1 MALLSILI
9 YLRGFRQ
16 TAHIVYFMKLS
27 LKIFIPHGFLF
38 LLDKY
43 HLIVPILF
51 LKFWYFFSPIFIAI
65 RKKRSYSDIR
75 TKKTDVSQRKPEYKV
90 EEMYMKNKW
99 LKNSNRQHLRY
110 SMRQASGIALALVM
124 GISVAAAGHTQS
136 VKAAVDTQ
144 TADTGV
150 TATTDTANQ
159 TTETTTIGKNQISIK
174 DFASQVQ
181 KVTGKDVL
189 KNAGIK
195 NTAAATTNEI
205 AAYLLNEADSAVNG
219 GENSY
224 NYDLYGYVKYFNRIS
239 DIKKADDKYKE
250 SLYKC
255 FTKGIMVGKN
265 DGTYSSTRKFLPKI
279 KITKDEAKKMMNRLK
294 NKGKRFKLSY
304 DGQVLRIINLP
315 KNYKDYPYILASFP
329 NSYYEKETSATK
341 QKRKGSKTPAQT
353 SKILSDE
360 DKDMICAKIKKN
372 VELRLNVDYRKT
384 FTSKWKSDLM
394 NTYIDPNKQKSVN
407 AYIKA
412 AKARKVVLSSGKVI
426 VDPSS
431 LWIDDA
437 GICYA
442 RVYVKFRVE
451 KGKIPSV
458 KSKLQNEVIY
468 GSYTAV
474 KNLSSKKTITYLNDQ
489 GCDLSYT
496 GKALTSYGL
505 AWYFDGIDNYY

>member
-1 MALLSILI
+1 
-9 YLRGFRQ
+9 
-16 TAHIVYFMKLS
+16 
-27 LKIFIPHGFLF
+27 
-38 LLDKY
+38 
-43 HLIVPILF
+43 
-51 LKFWYFFSPIFIAI
+51 
-65 RKKRSYSDIR
+65 
-75 TKKTDVSQRKPEYKV
+75 
-90 EEMYMKNKW
+90 MKNKW

-124 GISVAAAGHTQS
+124 GISVAAAGQTQS

-174 DFASQVQ
+174 DFASQLQ

-255 FTKGIMVGKN
+255 FTKGIMVGKSN
-265 DGTYSSTRKFLPKI
+265 GTYSSTRKFLPKT

-329 NSYYEKETSATK
+329 NSYYEKKMNISKQRTK
-341 QKRKGSKTPAQT
+341 EDKTPAQT
-353 SKILSDE
+353 AKILSDE

-372 VELRLNVDYRKT
+372 VELRLNINYKKT

-394 NTYIDPNKQKSVN
+394 GTYFDNNKQKSVN

-412 AKARKVVLSSGKVI
+412 AKGRKIVMTSGDVI

-431 LWIDDA
+431 LWLCRN
-437 GICYA
+437 GVVYG
-442 RVYVKFRVE
+442 RVYVKFRV
-451 KGKIPSV
+451 KNGNIPSA
-458 KSKLQNEVIY
+458 KSELQNEVIY
-468 GSYTAV
+468 GNYTAV
-474 KNLSSKKTITYLNDQ
+474 KNLSSKKTITYANEI
-489 GCDLSYT
+489 GCDISYT
-496 GKALTSYGL
+496 GKKITSCGVSV
-505 AWYFDGIDNYY
+505 YFDGIDNYY

>member
-1 MALLSILI
+1 
-9 YLRGFRQ
+9 
-16 TAHIVYFMKLS
+16 
-27 LKIFIPHGFLF
+27 
-38 LLDKY
+38 
-43 HLIVPILF
+43 
-51 LKFWYFFSPIFIAI
+51 
-65 RKKRSYSDIR
+65 
-75 TKKTDVSQRKPEYKV
+75 
-90 EEMYMKNKW
+90 MKNKW

-124 GISVAAAGHTQS
+124 GISVAAAGQTQS

-255 FTKGIMVGKN
+255 FTKGIMVGKS
-265 DGTYSSTRKFLPKI
+265 DGTYSSTRKFLPKT

-329 NSYYEKETSATK
+329 NSYYEKKMNISKQRTK
-341 QKRKGSKTPAQT
+341 EDKTPAQT
-353 SKILSDE
+353 AKILSDE

-372 VELRLNVDYRKT
+372 VELRLNINYKKT

-394 NTYIDPNKQKSVN
+394 GTYFDNNKQKSVN

-412 AKARKVVLSSGKVI
+412 AKGRKIVMTSGDVI

-431 LWIDDA
+431 LWLCRN
-437 GICYA
+437 GVVYG
-442 RVYVKFRVE
+442 RVYVKFRV
-451 KGKIPSV
+451 KNGNIPSA
-458 KSKLQNEVIY
+458 KSELQNEVIY
-468 GSYTAV
+468 GNYTAV
-474 KNLSSKKTITYLNDQ
+474 KNLSSKKTITYANEI
-489 GCDLSYT
+489 GCDISYT
-496 GKALTSYGL
+496 GKKITSCGVSV
-505 AWYFDGIDNYY
+505 YFDGIDNYY

>member
-1 MALLSILI
+1 
-9 YLRGFRQ
+9 
-16 TAHIVYFMKLS
+16 
-27 LKIFIPHGFLF
+27 
-38 LLDKY
+38 
-43 HLIVPILF
+43 
-51 LKFWYFFSPIFIAI
+51 
-65 RKKRSYSDIR
+65 
-75 TKKTDVSQRKPEYKV
+75 
-90 EEMYMKNKW
+90 MKNKW

-150 TATTDTANQ
+150 VATTDTANQ

-255 FTKGIMVGKN
+255 FTKGIMVGKS
-265 DGTYSSTRKFLPKI
+265 DGTYSSTRKFLPKT
-279 KITKDEAKKMMNRLK
+279 KITKDEAKKMINRLK

-329 NSYYEKETSATK
+329 NSYYEKKMWYTK
-341 QKRKGSKTPAQT
+341 QRTKNDLTPAKT
-353 SKILSDE
+353 AKLMSDE
-360 DKDMICAKIKKN
+360 DKDLICEKVKKN
-372 VELRLNVDYRKT
+372 LELRLNIDYRKSL
-384 FTSKWKSDLM
+384 TSDWKEELS
-394 NTYIDPNKQKSVN
+394 NTYRDTSLNRSLN
-407 AYIKA
+407 AYVKA
-412 AKARKVVLSSGKVI
+412 AKARKIVASSSQIVVDL
-426 VDPSS
+426 SS
-431 LWIDDA
+431 LWTDK
-437 GICYA
+437 GGSSCYV
-442 RVYVKFRVE
+442 RVYTKFRV
-451 KGKIPSV
+451 KSGQVPSA
-458 KSKLQNEVIY
+458 KSSLQNEVIY
-468 GSYTAV
+468 GSYTAL
-474 KNLSSKKTITYLNDQ
+474 KNLSSKKTVIFMDEIKVNV
-489 GCDLSYT
+489 SYT
-496 GKALTSYGL
+496 NGKMTSYGIDWGGDSL
-505 AWYFDGIDNYY
+505 ADVIGNK

>member
-9 YLRGFRQ
+9 SARISTNSSYGEFKEII
-16 TAHIVYFMKLS
+16 T
-27 LKIFIPHGFLF
+27 LKIFIPHVFLF

-51 LKFWYFFSPIFIAI
+51 FKFWYFFSPIFIAI
-65 RKKRSYSDIR
+65 RKKRSYSGIR
-75 TKKTDVSQRKPEYKV
+75 TKKTGVSKRKPEYKV

-124 GISVAAAGHTQS
+124 GISVAAAGQTQS

-150 TATTDTANQ
+150 ATTTDTANQ

-255 FTKGIMVGKN
+255 FTKGIMVGKGN
-265 DGTYSSTRKFLPKI
+265 GTYSSTRKFLPKT
-279 KITKDEAKKMMNRLK
+279 KITKDEAKKMINRLK

-329 NSYYEKETSATK
+329 NSYYEKKMNISKQRTK
-341 QKRKGSKTPAQT
+341 EDKTPAQT
-353 SKILSDE
+353 AKILSDE

-372 VELRLNVDYRKT
+372 VELRLNINYKKT

-394 NTYIDPNKQKSVN
+394 GTYFDNNKQKSVN

-412 AKARKVVLSSGKVI
+412 AKGRKIVMTSGDVI
-426 VDPSS
+426 VYPSS
-431 LWIDDA
+431 LWLCRN
-437 GICYA
+437 GVVYG
-442 RVYVKFRVE
+442 RVYVKFRV
-451 KGKIPSV
+451 KNGNIPSA
-458 KSKLQNEVIY
+458 KSELQNEVIY
-468 GSYTAV
+468 GNYTAV
-474 KNLSSKKTITYLNDQ
+474 KNLSSKKTITYANEI
-489 GCDLSYT
+489 GCDISYT
-496 GKALTSYGL
+496 GKKITSCGVSV
-505 AWYFDGIDNYY
+505 YFDGIDDYY

>member
-1 MALLSILI
+1 
-9 YLRGFRQ
+9 
-16 TAHIVYFMKLS
+16 
-27 LKIFIPHGFLF
+27 
-38 LLDKY
+38 
-43 HLIVPILF
+43 
-51 LKFWYFFSPIFIAI
+51 
-65 RKKRSYSDIR
+65 
-75 TKKTDVSQRKPEYKV
+75 
-90 EEMYMKNKW
+90 MKNKW

-124 GISVAAAGHTQS
+124 GISVAAAGQTQS

-255 FTKGIMVGKN
+255 FTKGIMVGKS
-265 DGTYSSTRKFLPKI
+265 DGTYSSTRKFLPKT
-279 KITKDEAKKMMNRLK
+279 KITKNEAKKMINRLK

-329 NSYYEKETSATK
+329 NSYYEKKMNISKQRTK
-341 QKRKGSKTPAQT
+341 EDKTPAQT
-353 SKILSDE
+353 AKILSDE

-372 VELRLNVDYRKT
+372 VELRLNINYKKT

-394 NTYIDPNKQKSVN
+394 GTYFDNNKQKSVN

-412 AKARKVVLSSGKVI
+412 AKGRKIVMTSGDVI

-431 LWIDDA
+431 LWLCRN
-437 GICYA
+437 GVVYG
-442 RVYVKFRVE
+442 RVYVKFRV
-451 KGKIPSV
+451 KNGNIPSA
-458 KSKLQNEVIY
+458 KSELQNEVIY
-468 GSYTAV
+468 GNYTAV
-474 KNLSSKKTITYLNDQ
+474 KNLSSKKTITYANEI
-489 GCDLSYT
+489 GCDISYT
-496 GKALTSYGL
+496 GKKITSCGVSV
-505 AWYFDGIDNYY
+505 YFDGIDDYY

>member
-1 MALLSILI
+1 
-9 YLRGFRQ
+9 
-16 TAHIVYFMKLS
+16 
-27 LKIFIPHGFLF
+27 
-38 LLDKY
+38 
-43 HLIVPILF
+43 
-51 LKFWYFFSPIFIAI
+51 
-65 RKKRSYSDIR
+65 
-75 TKKTDVSQRKPEYKV
+75 
-90 EEMYMKNKW
+90 MKNKW

-124 GISVAAAGHTQS
+124 GISVAVAGHTQS

-150 TATTDTANQ
+150 VTTTDTANQ
-159 TTETTTIGKNQISIK
+159 TTETTAIGKNQISIK

-255 FTKGIMVGKN
+255 FTKGIMVGKSN
-265 DGTYSSTRKFLPKI
+265 GTYSSTRKFLPKT
-279 KITKDEAKKMMNRLK
+279 KITKNEAKKMINRLK

-329 NSYYEKETSATK
+329 NSYYEKKMNISKQRTK
-341 QKRKGSKTPAQT
+341 EDKTPAQT
-353 SKILSDE
+353 AKILSDE

-372 VELRLNVDYRKT
+372 VELRLNINYKKT

-394 NTYIDPNKQKSVN
+394 GTYFDNNKQKSVN

-412 AKARKVVLSSGKVI
+412 AKGRKIVMTSGDVI

-431 LWIDDA
+431 LWLCRN
-437 GICYA
+437 GVVYG
-442 RVYVKFRVE
+442 RVYVKFRV
-451 KGKIPSV
+451 KNGNIPSA
-458 KSKLQNEVIY
+458 KSELQNEVIY
-468 GSYTAV
+468 GNYTAV
-474 KNLSSKKTITYLNDQ
+474 KNLSSKKTITYANEI
-489 GCDLSYT
+489 GCDISYT
-496 GKALTSYGL
+496 GKKITSCGVSV
-505 AWYFDGIDNYY
+505 YFDGIDDYY

>member
-1 MALLSILI
+1 
-9 YLRGFRQ
+9 
-16 TAHIVYFMKLS
+16 
-27 LKIFIPHGFLF
+27 
-38 LLDKY
+38 
-43 HLIVPILF
+43 
-51 LKFWYFFSPIFIAI
+51 
-65 RKKRSYSDIR
+65 
-75 TKKTDVSQRKPEYKV
+75 
-90 EEMYMKNKW
+90 MKNKW

-205 AAYLLNEADSAVNG
+205 AAYLLNEADSAVNE

-255 FTKGIMVGKN
+255 FTKGIMVGKSN
-265 DGTYSSTRKFLPKI
+265 GTYSSTRKFLPKT
-279 KITKDEAKKMMNRLK
+279 KITKDEAKKMINRLK

-329 NSYYEKETSATK
+329 NSYYEKKMNISKQRTK
-341 QKRKGSKTPAQT
+341 EDKTPAQT
-353 SKILSDE
+353 AKILSDE

-372 VELRLNVDYRKT
+372 VELRLNINYKKT

-394 NTYIDPNKQKSVN
+394 GTYFDNNKQKSVN

-412 AKARKVVLSSGKVI
+412 AKGRKIVMTSGDVI

-431 LWIDDA
+431 LWLCRN
-437 GICYA
+437 GVVYG
-442 RVYVKFRVE
+442 RVYVKFRV
-451 KGKIPSV
+451 KNGNIPSA
-458 KSKLQNEVIY
+458 KSELQNEVIY
-468 GSYTAV
+468 GNYTAV
-474 KNLSSKKTITYLNDQ
+474 KNLSSKKTITYANEI
-489 GCDLSYT
+489 GCDISYT
-496 GKALTSYGL
+496 GKKITSCGVSV
-505 AWYFDGIDNYY
+505 YFDGIDDYY

>member
-1 MALLSILI
+1 
-9 YLRGFRQ
+9 
-16 TAHIVYFMKLS
+16 
-27 LKIFIPHGFLF
+27 
-38 LLDKY
+38 
-43 HLIVPILF
+43 
-51 LKFWYFFSPIFIAI
+51 
-65 RKKRSYSDIR
+65 
-75 TKKTDVSQRKPEYKV
+75 
-90 EEMYMKNKW
+90 MKNKW

-124 GISVAAAGHTQS
+124 GISVAAAGQTQS

-174 DFASQVQ
+174 DFASQLQ

-189 KNAGIK
+189 KYAGIK

-255 FTKGIMVGKN
+255 FTKGIMVGKSN
-265 DGTYSSTRKFLPKI
+265 GTYSSTRKFLPKT
-279 KITKDEAKKMMNRLK
+279 KITKDEAKKMINRLK

-329 NSYYEKETSATK
+329 NSYYEKKMNISKQRTK
-341 QKRKGSKTPAQT
+341 EDKTPAQT
-353 SKILSDE
+353 AKILSDE

-372 VELRLNVDYRKT
+372 VELRLNINYKKT

-394 NTYIDPNKQKSVN
+394 GTYFDNNKQKSVN

-412 AKARKVVLSSGKVI
+412 AKGRKIVMTSGDVI

-431 LWIDDA
+431 LWLCRN
-437 GICYA
+437 GVVYG
-442 RVYVKFRVE
+442 RVYVKFRV
-451 KGKIPSV
+451 KNGNIPSA
-458 KSKLQNEVIY
+458 KSELQNEVIY
-468 GSYTAV
+468 GNYTAV
-474 KNLSSKKTITYLNDQ
+474 KNLSSKKTITYANEI
-489 GCDLSYT
+489 GCDISYT
-496 GKALTSYGL
+496 GKKITSCGVSV
-505 AWYFDGIDNYY
+505 YFDGIDNYY

>member
-1 MALLSILI
+1 
-9 YLRGFRQ
+9 
-16 TAHIVYFMKLS
+16 
-27 LKIFIPHGFLF
+27 
-38 LLDKY
+38 
-43 HLIVPILF
+43 
-51 LKFWYFFSPIFIAI
+51 
-65 RKKRSYSDIR
+65 
-75 TKKTDVSQRKPEYKV
+75 
-90 EEMYMKNKW
+90 MKNKW

-255 FTKGIMVGKN
+255 FTKGIMVGKSN
-265 DGTYSSTRKFLPKI
+265 GTYSSTRKFLPKT

-329 NSYYEKETSATK
+329 NSYYEKKMNISKQRTK
-341 QKRKGSKTPAQT
+341 EDKTPAQT
-353 SKILSDE
+353 AKILSDE

-372 VELRLNVDYRKT
+372 VELRLNINYKKT

-394 NTYIDPNKQKSVN
+394 GTYFDNNKQKSVN

-412 AKARKVVLSSGKVI
+412 AKGRKIVMTSGDVI

-431 LWIDDA
+431 LWLCRN
-437 GICYA
+437 GVVYG
-442 RVYVKFRVE
+442 RVYVKFRV
-451 KGKIPSV
+451 KNGNIPSA
-458 KSKLQNEVIY
+458 KSELQNEVIY
-468 GSYTAV
+468 GNYTAV
-474 KNLSSKKTITYLNDQ
+474 KNLSSKKTITYANEI
-489 GCDLSYT
+489 GCDISYT
-496 GKALTSYGL
+496 GKKITSCGVSV
-505 AWYFDGIDNYY
+505 YFDGIDDYY

>member
-1 MALLSILI
+1 
-9 YLRGFRQ
+9 
-16 TAHIVYFMKLS
+16 
-27 LKIFIPHGFLF
+27 
-38 LLDKY
+38 
-43 HLIVPILF
+43 
-51 LKFWYFFSPIFIAI
+51 
-65 RKKRSYSDIR
+65 
-75 TKKTDVSQRKPEYKV
+75 
-90 EEMYMKNKW
+90 MKNKW

-255 FTKGIMVGKN
+255 FTKGIMVGKSN
-265 DGTYSSTRKFLPKI
+265 GTYSSTRKFLPKT

-329 NSYYEKETSATK
+329 NSYYEKKMNISKQRTK
-341 QKRKGSKTPAQT
+341 EDKTPAQT
-353 SKILSDE
+353 AKILSDE

-372 VELRLNVDYRKT
+372 VELRLNINYKKT

-394 NTYIDPNKQKSVN
+394 GTYFDNNKQKSVN

-412 AKARKVVLSSGKVI
+412 AKGRKIVMTSGDVI

-431 LWIDDA
+431 LWLCRN
-437 GICYA
+437 GVVYG
-442 RVYVKFRVE
+442 RVYVKFRV
-451 KGKIPSV
+451 KNGNIPSA
-458 KSKLQNEVIY
+458 KSELQNEVIY
-468 GSYTAV
+468 GNYTAV
-474 KNLSSKKTITYLNDQ
+474 KNLSSKKTITYANEI
-489 GCDLSYT
+489 GCDISYT
-496 GKALTSYGL
+496 GKKITSCGVSV
-505 AWYFDGIDNYY
+505 YFDGIDNYY

>member
-1 MALLSILI
+1 
-9 YLRGFRQ
+9 
-16 TAHIVYFMKLS
+16 
-27 LKIFIPHGFLF
+27 
-38 LLDKY
+38 
-43 HLIVPILF
+43 
-51 LKFWYFFSPIFIAI
+51 
-65 RKKRSYSDIR
+65 
-75 TKKTDVSQRKPEYKV
+75 
-90 EEMYMKNKW
+90 MKNKW

-255 FTKGIMVGKN
+255 FTKGIMVGKSN
-265 DGTYSSTRKFLPKI
+265 GTYSSTRKFLPKT
-279 KITKDEAKKMMNRLK
+279 KITKDEAKKMINRLK

-329 NSYYEKETSATK
+329 NSYYEKKMNISKQRTK
-341 QKRKGSKTPAQT
+341 EDKTPAQT
-353 SKILSDE
+353 AKILSDE

-372 VELRLNVDYRKT
+372 VELRLNINYKKT

-394 NTYIDPNKQKSVN
+394 GTYFDNNKQKSVN

-412 AKARKVVLSSGKVI
+412 AKGRKIVMTSGDVI

-431 LWIDDA
+431 LWLCRN
-437 GICYA
+437 GVVYG
-442 RVYVKFRVE
+442 RVYVKFRV
-451 KGKIPSV
+451 KNGNIPSA
-458 KSKLQNEVIY
+458 KSELQNEVIY
-468 GSYTAV
+468 GNYTAV
-474 KNLSSKKTITYLNDQ
+474 KNLSSKKTITYANEI
-489 GCDLSYT
+489 GCDISYT
-496 GKALTSYGL
+496 GKKITSCGVSV
-505 AWYFDGIDNYY
+505 YFDGIDDYY

>member
-1 MALLSILI
+1 
-9 YLRGFRQ
+9 
-16 TAHIVYFMKLS
+16 
-27 LKIFIPHGFLF
+27 
-38 LLDKY
+38 
-43 HLIVPILF
+43 
-51 LKFWYFFSPIFIAI
+51 
-65 RKKRSYSDIR
+65 
-75 TKKTDVSQRKPEYKV
+75 
-90 EEMYMKNKW
+90 MKNKW

-255 FTKGIMVGKN
+255 FTKGIMVGKSN
-265 DGTYSSTRKFLPKI
+265 GTYSSTRKFLPKT

-329 NSYYEKETSATK
+329 NSYYEKKMSISKQRTK
-341 QKRKGSKTPAQT
+341 EDKTPAQT
-353 SKILSDE
+353 AKILSDE

-372 VELRLNVDYRKT
+372 VELRLNINYKKT

-394 NTYIDPNKQKSVN
+394 GTYFDSNKQQSVN

-412 AKARKVVLSSGKVI
+412 AKGRKIVMSSGDVI

-431 LWIDDA
+431 LWLCRN
-437 GICYA
+437 GVVYG
-442 RVYVKFRVE
+442 RVYVKFRV
-451 KGKIPSV
+451 KHGNIPSA
-458 KSKLQNEVIY
+458 KSELQNEVIY
-468 GSYTAV
+468 GNYTAV
-474 KNLSSKKTITYLNDQ
+474 KNLSSKKTITYANEI
-489 GCDLSYT
+489 GCDISYT
-496 GKALTSYGL
+496 GKKITSCGISV
-505 AWYFDGIDNYY
+505 YFDGIDDYY

>member
-1 MALLSILI
+1 
-9 YLRGFRQ
+9 
-16 TAHIVYFMKLS
+16 
-27 LKIFIPHGFLF
+27 
-38 LLDKY
+38 
-43 HLIVPILF
+43 
-51 LKFWYFFSPIFIAI
+51 
-65 RKKRSYSDIR
+65 
-75 TKKTDVSQRKPEYKV
+75 
-90 EEMYMKNKW
+90 
-99 LKNSNRQHLRY
+99 
-110 SMRQASGIALALVM
+110 M
-124 GISVAAAGHTQS
+124 GISVAVAGHTQS

-255 FTKGIMVGKN
+255 FTKGIMVGKS
-265 DGTYSSTRKFLPKI
+265 DGTYSSTRKFLPKT

-329 NSYYEKETSATK
+329 NSYYEKKMWYTK
-341 QKRKGSKTPAQT
+341 QRTKNDKTPAQT
-353 SKILSDE
+353 AKILSDE

-394 NTYIDPNKQKSVN
+394 NTYIDTNKQKSVN

-412 AKARKVVLSSGKVI
+412 AKARKVVVSSGEVI

-431 LWIDDA
+431 LWLREY
-437 GICYA
+437 GTTCYA
-442 RVYVKFRVE
+442 RVYVKFRV
-451 KGKIPSV
+451 KSGKIPSV
-458 KSKLQNEVIY
+458 KSKCQNEVIY
-468 GSYTAV
+468 GSYTGM
-474 KNLSSKKTITYLNDQ
+474 KNLTSKKTVTFSDEIE
-489 GCDLSYT
+489 CDLSYT
-496 GKALTSYGL
+496 NGKLTSYGVDWGGDSI
-505 AWYFDGIDNYY
+505 ANVNN

>member
-1 MALLSILI
+1 
-9 YLRGFRQ
+9 
-16 TAHIVYFMKLS
+16 
-27 LKIFIPHGFLF
+27 
-38 LLDKY
+38 
-43 HLIVPILF
+43 
-51 LKFWYFFSPIFIAI
+51 
-65 RKKRSYSDIR
+65 
-75 TKKTDVSQRKPEYKV
+75 
-90 EEMYMKNKW
+90 MKNKW

-124 GISVAAAGHTQS
+124 GISVAAAGQTQS

-150 TATTDTANQ
+150 ATTTDTANQ

-239 DIKKADDKYKE
+239 DIKKANDKYKE

-255 FTKGIMVGKN
+255 FTKGIMVGKSN
-265 DGTYSSTRKFLPKI
+265 GTYSSTRKFLPKT
-279 KITKDEAKKMMNRLK
+279 KITKDEAKKMINRLK

-329 NSYYEKETSATK
+329 NSYYEKKMWYTK
-341 QKRKGSKTPAQT
+341 QRTKNDKTPAQT
-353 SKILSDE
+353 AKILSDE

-372 VELRLNVDYRKT
+372 VELRLNINYKKT

-394 NTYIDPNKQKSVN
+394 GTYFDNNKQKSVN

-412 AKARKVVLSSGKVI
+412 AKGRKIVMTSGDVI

-431 LWIDDA
+431 LWLCRN
-437 GICYA
+437 GVVYG
-442 RVYVKFRVE
+442 RVYVKFRV
-451 KGKIPSV
+451 KNGNIPSA
-458 KSKLQNEVIY
+458 KSELQNEVIY
-468 GSYTAV
+468 GNYTAV
-474 KNLSSKKTITYLNDQ
+474 KNLSSKKTITYANEI
-489 GCDLSYT
+489 GCDISYT
-496 GKALTSYGL
+496 GKKITSCGVSV
-505 AWYFDGIDNYY
+505 YFDGIDDYY

>member
-1 MALLSILI
+1 
-9 YLRGFRQ
+9 
-16 TAHIVYFMKLS
+16 
-27 LKIFIPHGFLF
+27 
-38 LLDKY
+38 
-43 HLIVPILF
+43 
-51 LKFWYFFSPIFIAI
+51 
-65 RKKRSYSDIR
+65 
-75 TKKTDVSQRKPEYKV
+75 
-90 EEMYMKNKW
+90 MKNKW

-150 TATTDTANQ
+150 VATTDTANQ

-255 FTKGIMVGKN
+255 FTKGIMVGKSN
-265 DGTYSSTRKFLPKI
+265 GTYSSTRKFLPKT
-279 KITKDEAKKMMNRLK
+279 KITKDEAKKMINRLK

-329 NSYYEKETSATK
+329 NSYYEKKMWYTK
-341 QKRKGSKTPAQT
+341 QRTKNDLTPAKT
-353 SKILSDE
+353 AKLMSDE
-360 DKDMICAKIKKN
+360 DKDLICEKVKKN
-372 VELRLNVDYRKT
+372 LKLRLNIDYRKSL
-384 FTSKWKSDLM
+384 TSDWKEELS
-394 NTYIDPNKQKSVN
+394 NTYRDTSLNRSLN
-407 AYIKA
+407 AYVKA
-412 AKARKVVLSSGKVI
+412 AKARKIVASSSQI
-426 VDPSS
+426 DVDPSS
-431 LWIDDA
+431 LWTDK
-437 GICYA
+437 GGSSCYV
-442 RVYVKFRVE
+442 RVYTKFRV
-451 KGKIPSV
+451 KSGQVPSA
-458 KSKLQNEVIY
+458 KSSLQNEVIY
-468 GSYTAV
+468 GSYTAL
-474 KNLSSKKTITYLNDQ
+474 KNLSSKKTVTFMDEIKVNV
-489 GCDLSYT
+489 SYT
-496 GKALTSYGL
+496 NGKMTSYGIDWGGDSL
-505 AWYFDGIDNYY
+505 ADVIGNK

>member
-1 MALLSILI
+1 M
-9 YLRGFRQ
+9 
-16 TAHIVYFMKLS
+16 
-27 LKIFIPHGFLF
+27 
-38 LLDKY
+38 
-43 HLIVPILF
+43 
-51 LKFWYFFSPIFIAI
+51 
-65 RKKRSYSDIR
+65 
-75 TKKTDVSQRKPEYKV
+75 
-90 EEMYMKNKW
+90 
-99 LKNSNRQHLRY
+99 
-110 SMRQASGIALALVM
+110 
-124 GISVAAAGHTQS
+124 
-136 VKAAVDTQ
+136 
-144 TADTGV
+144 
-150 TATTDTANQ
+150 
-159 TTETTTIGKNQISIK
+159 
-174 DFASQVQ
+174 
-181 KVTGKDVL
+181 
-189 KNAGIK
+189 
-195 NTAAATTNEI
+195 
-205 AAYLLNEADSAVNG
+205 
-219 GENSY
+219 
-224 NYDLYGYVKYFNRIS
+224 KYFNRIS

-255 FTKGIMVGKN
+255 FTKGIMVGKS
-265 DGTYSSTRKFLPKI
+265 DGTYSSTRKFLPKT
-279 KITKDEAKKMMNRLK
+279 KITKNEAKKMINRLK

-341 QKRKGSKTPAQT
+341 QKRKGSKTPVQT

-394 NTYIDPNKQKSVN
+394 NTYIDTNKQKSVN

-412 AKARKVVLSSGKVI
+412 AKARKVVVSSGKVI

-437 GICYA
+437 GICYG

-474 KNLSSKKTITYLNDQ
+474 KNLSSKKTVTYLNDQ

-496 GKALTSYGL
+496 GKTLTSYGL

>member
-1 MALLSILI
+1 M
-9 YLRGFRQ
+9 
-16 TAHIVYFMKLS
+16 
-27 LKIFIPHGFLF
+27 
-38 LLDKY
+38 
-43 HLIVPILF
+43 
-51 LKFWYFFSPIFIAI
+51 
-65 RKKRSYSDIR
+65 
-75 TKKTDVSQRKPEYKV
+75 
-90 EEMYMKNKW
+90 
-99 LKNSNRQHLRY
+99 
-110 SMRQASGIALALVM
+110 
-124 GISVAAAGHTQS
+124 
-136 VKAAVDTQ
+136 
-144 TADTGV
+144 
-150 TATTDTANQ
+150 
-159 TTETTTIGKNQISIK
+159 
-174 DFASQVQ
+174 Q

-255 FTKGIMVGKN
+255 FTKGIMVGKSN
-265 DGTYSSTRKFLPKI
+265 GTYSSTRKFLPKT
-279 KITKDEAKKMMNRLK
+279 KITKDEAKKMINRLK

-329 NSYYEKETSATK
+329 NSYYEKKMWYTK
-341 QKRKGSKTPAQT
+341 QRTKNDKTPAQT
-353 SKILSDE
+353 AKILSDE

-394 NTYIDPNKQKSVN
+394 NTYIDTNKQKSVN

-412 AKARKVVLSSGKVI
+412 AKARKVVVSSGEVI

-431 LWIDDA
+431 LWLREY
-437 GICYA
+437 GTTCYA
-442 RVYVKFRVE
+442 RVYVKFRV
-451 KGKIPSV
+451 KSGKIPSA
-458 KSKLQNEVIY
+458 KSKYQNEVIY
-468 GSYTAV
+468 GSYTGM
-474 KNLSSKKTITYLNDQ
+474 KNLTSKKTVTFADEIE
-489 GCDLSYT
+489 CDLSYT
-496 GKALTSYGL
+496 NGNLTSYGVDWGGDSI
-505 AWYFDGIDNYY
+505 ANVNN